1 MKTLFSLFNN
11 DLEPNN
17 DLDHTI
23 WSLITQNLKYSITDT
38 AAIDIITDTIAA
50 TVKWLLLL
58 HAVAAAT
65 TSIVWVQ

>member
-1 MKTLFSLFNN
+1 MMA
-11 DLEPNN
+11 EY
-17 DLDHTI
+17 HTI

-38 AAIDIITDTIAA
+38 AAIDIITDTIAT